1 MRPSR
6 SKPTAGFVDAENRLI
21 QDATGKHRYFATVLE
36 DVLSTRTRL
45 VRHRLTYADFRA
57 GLLCRCQG
65 RKIDDT
71 RASEAG
77 LIAPVSRALEHAFD
91 GLA

>member
-1 MRPSR
+1 LPPRTTSGFRTRP
-6 SKPTAGFVDAENRLI
+6 
-21 QDATGKHRYFATVLE
+21 GKHRDFTVLE
-36 DVLSTRTRL
+36 DVLSARTRW
-45 VRHRLTYADFRA
+45 VGRRLTYADFRA
-57 GLLCRCQG
+57 GLLRRRQG
-65 RKIDDT
+65 RKTDDA

>member
-6 SKPTAGFVDAENRLI
+6 GKPTAGFVDADN
-21 QDATGKHRYFATVLE
+21 KHRDFAAVLK
-36 DVLSTRTRL
+36 DVLSTRKRL
-45 VRHRLTYADFRA
+45 VRNRLTYADFRA
-57 GLLCRCQG
+57 GLPRRRQG
-65 RKIDDT
+65 RKTDDT

-77 LIAPVSRALEHAFD
+77 LIAPISRALEHSFD

>member
-6 SKPTAGFVDAENRLI
+6 SKPTAGFVEADS
-21 QDATGKHRYFATVLE
+21 KHRDFATVLE

-45 VRHRLTYADFRA
+45 AGHRLTYADFRA
-57 GLLCRCQG
+57 GLLRRPQG
-65 RKIDDT
+65 RKADDT

>member
-6 SKPTAGFVDAENRLI
+6 SKPTAGFVEADS
-21 QDATGKHRYFATVLE
+21 KHRDFATVLE

-45 VRHRLTYADFRA
+45 VGHRLTFRA
-57 GLLCRCQG
+57 GLLRRPQG
-65 RKIDDT
+65 RKADDT